1 MSLLPRGFFSD
12 WQSDFDDTWRFL
24 HIPVQPLRRLERE
37 FENIQKHL
45 TGDHMLEYENP
56 YVTDESGNR
65 RLQVRFDMQ
74 AYKPEE
80 ITVKTVDNKLVV
92 QAKHVEEGP
101 GRRNCSEFTR
111 VLGLPEG
118 MDLKQLK
125 SKLTKEGVLQIDG
138 PAPPAIEQPKESIL
152 PIEHL

>member
-12 WQSDFDDTWRFL
+12 WPTDFDNTWRLL
-24 HIPVQPLRRLERE
+24 HIPVQPFRRLERE
-37 FENIQKHL
+37 FENIQKQL
-45 TGDHMLEYENP
+45 TGDHMLEYENA
-56 YVTDESGNR
+56 YVTNESGNR

-92 QAKHVEEGP
+92 QGKHVEEGP

-125 SKLTKEGVLQIDG
+125 STLTKEGVLQIEG
-138 PAPPAIEQPKESIL
+138 PAPPAIEQPKERIV